1 MLHQNDEA
9 STLKCIAN
17 HVRVYIQENCDGN
30 SRLRLSKQANVSLMG
45 MSEKPIAVSKAESW
59 KDKQQL

>member
-30 SRLRLSKQANVSLMG
+30 SCLRFIKASKCVTYGNVRETNGSGQSREL
-45 MSEKPIAVSKAESW
+45 ER
-59 KDKQQL
+59 